1 MKDVQNAII
10 SACLTMIAF
19 LSPIHGVLLTVGLF
33 IMFDTIMA
41 YWRCKV
47 KKEKWT
53 SKKLRI
59 GLVPKFLSYQT
70 IVILFFFMDK
80 YILFEFTKYII
91 EIDYLMTKI
100 LAIVLLY
107 IEYKSI
113 NETFVII
120 KGKSLTAYLKE
131 LMKLGN
137 DIKDDFNNRNP
148 DK

>member
-1 MKDVQNAII
+1 MKDIQNAVI
-10 SACLTMIAF
+10 SALLTMIAF

-47 KKEKWT
+47 KKIKWT
-53 SKKLRI
+53 SKKLRV

-70 IVILFFFMDK
+70 IVILFFLMDK

-91 EIDYLMTKI
+91 DIDFLMTKI
-100 LAIVLLY
+100 LAIILLY

-113 NETFVII
+113 NETFIII

-131 LMKLGN
+131 LLKLGN